1 MRAEKVNQIGE
12 EGTMI
17 MTVVLLRRLEV
28 HIVEAATI
36 DLVTMIETRR
46 GQEITLASLPRDAIM
61 MHLLVIEDRLFQ
73 MISHQERREE
83 VATAVARYNSV
94 EDTTMM
100 VQEGKALVKEVQ

>member
-1 MRAEKVNQIGE
+1 MTAEKVNQIGE

-17 MTVVLLRRLEV
+17 MMVVLLRGLEV
-28 HIVEAATI
+28 NIVEAATT
-36 DLVTMIETRR
+36 DLVTMTETRR
-46 GQEITLASLPRDAIM
+46 DLEILLVSLPRDAITM
-61 MHLLVIEDRLFQ
+61 DQLAREDRLFQ

-100 VQEGKALVKEVQ
+100 VQEGKASEKVQ